1 MANQFREKQVPLMLF
16 VSYSDN
22 SFKQHHQRASHRENN
37 MDSKLNSL
45 EKEINKMKNDLHE
58 VKTNI
63 AVIKSNYSTKEALA
77 ASANKIILWFVGSVI
92 LTQLLP
98 VVARVVDMWVK

>member
-1 MANQFREKQVPLMLF
+1 MANQFREKKAPLMLF
-16 VSYSDN
+16 VSYNDN
-22 SFKQHHQRASHRENN
+22 SFKQHHQRVSHGGNN

-77 ASANKIILWFVGSVI
+77 ASANKIILWFVSSVI

-98 VVARVVDMWVK
+98 VLARVVDMWVK

>member
-1 MANQFREKQVPLMLF
+1 MANQFREKQTPLMLF
-16 VSYSDN
+16 VSYNDD
-22 SFKQHHQRASHRENN
+22 SFKQPHQRVSHGGNN

-98 VVARVVDMWVK
+98 MVVRVIDVWVK